1 MNSIPSLFFPIF
13 KPVLSLKV
21 ATLSRIWHILQVN
34 FQVKLKDLEVEKL
47 YSICISKNNIAVRQT
62 IRKHHINRPK
72 ISYFVIHHIK
82 SFFNFNLITG
92 ISEKEAA
99 ELKF

>member
-47 YSICISKNNIAVRQT
+47 YSICISKNNIAVRQDDKKAPHQSPQDKLFCNT
-62 IRKHHINRPK
+62 SHQ
-72 ISYFVIHHIK
+72 
-82 SFFNFNLITG
+82 
-92 ISEKEAA
+92 
-99 ELKF
+99 ELF